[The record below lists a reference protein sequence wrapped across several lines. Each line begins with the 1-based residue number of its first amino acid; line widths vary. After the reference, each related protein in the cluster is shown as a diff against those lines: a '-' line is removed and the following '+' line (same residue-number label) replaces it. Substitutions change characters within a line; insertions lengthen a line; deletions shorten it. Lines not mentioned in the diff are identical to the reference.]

1 LPRLFA
7 GLLRVEGFSRL
18 AERDPSD
25 QARVRRFL
33 ATTISIQK
41 EIVMA
46 RKKRSM
52 VDLTFET
59 PGDRKLVSISTP
71 SGEIIHVPRSLLARP
86 VGASV
91 SLRGDR
97 PLVYCGDGTPYV
109 TQQDRYLP
117 TTEEVG
123 FAELE
128 DGSLVE
134 LVRDPHRLER
144 TAFAVWRNRKL
155 KITDHIKHLGRILIP
170 PRKHD
175 HIWRYVV
182 LPYGVAPY
190 NTAQDLARRIR
201 NGIRACVNIPNPYPS
216 LLAAFSVYTWIADLL
231 PTAVYLLISGLPES
245 GKTTLVDTLRLFCRR
260 SLCVADISSAAFQQ
274 ACSLISP
281 TLMMDETEIGHGT
294 AGREAR
300 RYLRGGSSRGH
311 VFLRRDFGGE
321 VFGPKI
327 ICCENPPDDPA
338 LISKSI
344 IIPMTEQDTSELKK
358 PSDPEMVQLSREI
371 QAQSLQF
378 RLEKYR
384 SIRLASVPGAE
395 RLNPRERDLL
405 TAVAAPFAED
415 PHWCDLLLQSFE
427 NSGQLMKRTLPPD
440 EAAVLD
446 GLYAES
452 HRSGG
457 YRQMTV
463 GDLAKSIFEIYK
475 TAGQTMRLEPR
486 AVGAILE
493 KFGIRRNRVNSGYM
507 FWIHRNTRD
516 RIHELVKKFGFNLP
530 LKSLELHPSIT
541 CEDCERLWATHDL
554 PTDDE
559 ELELETK

>member
-1 LPRLFA
+1 
-7 GLLRVEGFSRL
+7 
-18 AERDPSD
+18 
-25 QARVRRFL
+25 
-33 ATTISIQK
+33 
-41 EIVMA
+41 MA
-46 RKKRSM
+46 REKSSKA
-52 VDLTFET
+52 DLRFGSPRNPQQVPVT
-59 PGDRKLVSISTP
+59 TP
-71 SGEIIHVPRSLLARP
+71 SGDIIHVPRGLLARR

-91 SLRGDR
+91 TFRGDR
-97 PLVYCGDGTPYV
+97 PLVFCGDGTPYV
-109 TQQDRYLP
+109 TQQGRCLP
-117 TTEEVG
+117 TTEEVS

-128 DGSLVE
+128 DGSLLE
-134 LVRDPHRLER
+134 LVRDPHRLGR
-144 TAFAVWRNRKL
+144 TALAVWRDGQL
-155 KITDHIKHLGRILIP
+155 KTTDHLKRHGRILIP
-170 PRKHD
+170 PRRHD

-182 LPYGVAPY
+182 LPCGAAPY
-190 NTAQDLARRIR
+190 HSVQELARRIR
-201 NGIRACVNIPNPYPS
+201 KSIRSCVNIPNPYPS
-216 LLAAFSVYTWIADLL
+216 LLAAYSVYSWVADRL
-231 PTAVYLLISGLPES
+231 PVAVYLLITGLPES

-274 ACSLISP
+274 ACALISP
-281 TLMMDETEIGHGT
+281 TLMMDETELGHGS
-294 AGREAR
+294 AGRDAR

-338 LISKSI
+338 LISRSI
-344 IIPMTEQDTSELKK
+344 IIPMTEQDTSQLKK

-371 QAQSLQF
+371 QAQSLRF
-378 RLEKYR
+378 RLETYR
-384 SIRLASVPGAE
+384 SIQLASVPGAE

-405 TAVAAPFAED
+405 TAVAAPFADD
-415 PHWCDLLLQSFE
+415 PRWCDLLLQSFE
-427 NSGQLMKRTLPPD
+427 VTGQLMQRTLPPD
-440 EAAVLD
+440 EGAVLD

-457 YRQMTV
+457 YLQMTV

-516 RIHELVKKFGFNLP
+516 RIHELVKKYGFNLP
-530 LKSLELHPSIT
+530 LKFLELQPEIT
-541 CEDCERLWATHDL
+541 CEACERMWASDE
-554 PTDDE
+554 PVVDDE
-559 ELELETK
+559 ELEPETQSGAEDEPGEAQ